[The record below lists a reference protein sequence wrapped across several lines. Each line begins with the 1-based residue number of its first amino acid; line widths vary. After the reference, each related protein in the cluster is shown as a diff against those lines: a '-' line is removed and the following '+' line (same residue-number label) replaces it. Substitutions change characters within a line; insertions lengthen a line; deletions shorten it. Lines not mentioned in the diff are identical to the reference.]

1 MIKKV
6 EDLSKMIKMAY
17 AAFLNMKEKNKRNNS
32 RKNKK
37 LYSNTMILT

>member
-6 EDLSKMIKMAY
+6 EDISKMIKMAY
-17 AAFLNMKEKNKRNNS
+17 AASLNMKEKNKRNNS

-37 LYSNTMILT
+37 LYTTS